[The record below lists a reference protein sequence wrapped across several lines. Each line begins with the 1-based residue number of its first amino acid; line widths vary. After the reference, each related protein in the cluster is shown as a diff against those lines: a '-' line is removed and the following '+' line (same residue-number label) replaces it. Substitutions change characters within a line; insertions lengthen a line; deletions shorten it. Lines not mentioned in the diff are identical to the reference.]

1 MSDQNP
7 PSSNSTG
14 FDFSNIDFGKQDPNK
29 GIEFDFSNIE
39 FGGSGCKKK
48 RPERGFRIP
57 YTNWYF
63 GFYRL

>member
-39 FGGSGCKKK
+39 FGGQDVKKK
-48 RPERGFRIP
+48 TRKRF
-57 YTNWYF
+57 
-63 GFYRL
+63 